1 MNRYYELFGIT
12 PQDVIGKNSD
22 VLWTIIKRPENVHD
36 HIKHLADALE
46 LLARISDSQGGISP
60 LLRIHA
66 MKFYNMTAA
75 PESLVRVGQDLADEF
90 VARKDYIGAREVM
103 EQHVLPVVNTAGLVQ
118 RLVQV
123 RSQYAVILALV
134 GKHEQAEEEIRRLE
148 PYFEGLTGY
157 QRQEVEDQSNIIA
170 HLAYKTAR
178 SEITKFLGPVG
189 RNEPCPC
196 GSGIKYKKC
205 HGA

>member
-1 MNRYYELFGIT
+1 MKRYYELFGIT
-12 PQDVIGKNSD
+12 PLDVMGKNSD
-22 VLWTIIKRPENVHD
+22 VLWTIINHPENVHE

-46 LLARISDSQGGISP
+46 LLAHINDAQGKVSP
-60 LLRIHA
+60 FLRIHA

-90 VARKDYIGAREVM
+90 VARKDYVGAREVM

-123 RSQYAVILALV
+123 RSQYAVILALA
-134 GKHEQAEEEIRRLE
+134 GEHKQAEAEMRRLE
-148 PYFEGLTGY
+148 PYFEGLTGD
-157 QRQEVEDQSNIIA
+157 QRQEVEDQSTIIA
-170 HLAYKTAR
+170 HLAYKAAQ
-178 SEITKFLGPVG
+178 SKITKYLGPVG

-196 GSGIKYKKC
+196 GSGKKYKKC
-205 HGA
+205 HG